1 MDVDYSNSQ
10 VSNMYSC
17 TYIINNMVS
26 HIDNAIYIGI
36 RTRQLLQADNGEATH
51 TEERRF
57 YQAVCAFYCT
67 AADYA
72 LKHLPLNDR
81 VLQNARFV
89 NFKSREAALFS
100 EVEFFVNR
108 YNN

>member
-1 MDVDYSNSQ
+1 
-10 VSNMYSC
+10 
-17 TYIINNMVS
+17 MVS

-36 RTRQLLQADNGEATH
+36 STRQLLNRLIDNGEVTH

-57 YQAVCAFYCT
+57 CQAVGAFYCT
-67 AADYA
+67 ATDYA

-89 NFKSREAALFS
+89 NFQSREAALFS

>member
-1 MDVDYSNSQ
+1 MSAPSLHIESTDS
-10 VSNMYSC
+10 M
-17 TYIINNMVS
+17 IMVF
-26 HIDNAIYIGI
+26 HIDNTIYIGI
-36 RTRQLLQADNGEATH
+36 STRQLLNRLIDNGEATH
-51 TEERRF
+51 TEERF
-57 YQAVCAFYCT
+57 YQAVRAFYCT
-67 AADYA
+67 ATDYA